1 MEGEKSPTFSKI
13 ESCLQTPLSALD
25 DGNKVEDATNSNSSK
40 LMTETTTTGS
50 LVTASLV
57 KAAVEELSS
66 AKNKPDNNN
75 NSNNNDHDLL
85 AQAVGE
91 HSSVASFSKFALQL
105 MALGAPSPLL
115 LG

>member
-75 NSNNNDHDLL
+75 NNNDHDWL

>member
-25 DGNKVEDATNSNSSK
+25 DGNKVEDATNSNTSK

-75 NSNNNDHDLL
+75 NNNDHDWL